1 MNKIPTLFVRDP
13 DNRAGVLDQ
22 VNPGCEWVIR
32 GEGIATRKY
41 DGTCVWLDDDG
52 AWWARR
58 EVKPGKDRPAGF
70 VFVSA
75 DPMTGK
81 EMGWEPIEQSSFAKY
96 HAEAAGRWRI
106 DTSGT
111 YELCGPKINGNP
123 EGLVNHVLIA
133 HAEATVLIAAPRTF
147 SLLPSYLLNT
157 DIEGI
162 VWHHP
167 DGGRMCK
174 IKKRDF
180 GLTR

>member
-13 DNRAGVLDQ
+13 DNRARVLDR
-22 VNPGCEWVIR
+22 VNPGCEWVIN
-32 GEGIATRKY
+32 GEGTATRKY
-41 DGTCVWLDDDG
+41 DGTCVMLSVFGVWS
-52 AWWARR
+52 ARR
-58 EVKPGKDRPAGF
+58 EVGPGKDRPAGF

-75 DPMTGK
+75 DPITGK
-81 EMGWEPIEQSSFAKY
+81 EVGWEPINQSFFAKY
-96 HAEAAGRWRI
+96 HAEALPRASRFQFPP
-106 DTSGT
+106 GT

-123 EGLVNHVLIA
+123 EGFIGHWLVAHDEAAVL
-133 HAEATVLIAAPRTF
+133 VVPRDYAGIMT
-147 SLLPSYLLNT
+147 YLVGN

-167 DGGRMCK
+167 DGRMCK